1 VISFRTTVDG
11 PVVGYANVGG
21 TKVAIS
27 TKRSTR
33 GRELLSAL
41 AFDDLDKAR
50 VRSAKGF
57 LTAINRVE
65 FGFNWTYA
73 DNRDI
78 AYFSS
83 GRLPIRPAS
92 VDLGLPTN
100 GNGDFEW
107 RGFEPLKAH
116 PHAINPRSG
125 SLTNWNNKPARGF
138 ASADDHWSFGSLQ
151 RVQMLSR
158 GLAARKKHSP
168 TSVVA
173 AMNRAATQ
181 DFRGLVLVPDISAVL
196 AGTTAPSPRDAQL
209 LTLLQAWR
217 TAGASRLDVNLDGK
231 VDDPGA
237 AIMDSAWPKIARA
250 VMAPVLGPLVAK
262 LEKLQPID
270 DPANPQG
277 SAYDSGW
284 YGYVDKDLR
293 ALMGLP
299 VSGRFSRQY
308 CGAGLLAACRA
319 SLWGAINAAGNELA
333 ATQGADP
340 TAWHANADA
349 ERIAFSGGL
358 LAKTMRWANRPTF
371 QQVLS
376 FATHRPR

>member
-1 VISFRTTVDG
+1 MAEKRYLMTPG
-11 PVVGYANVGG
+11 P
-21 TKVAIS
+21 T
-27 TKRSTR
+27 
-33 GRELLSAL
+33 
-41 AFDDLDKAR
+41 
-50 VRSAKGF
+50 
-57 LTAINRVE
+57 
-65 FGFNWTYA
+65 
-73 DNRDI
+73 
-78 AYFSS
+78 
-83 GRLPIRPAS
+83 PA
-92 VDLGLPTN
+92 PP
-100 GNGDFEW
+100 E
-107 RGFEPLKAH
+107 
-116 PHAINPRSG
+116 
-125 SLTNWNNKPARGF
+125 
-138 ASADDHWSFGSLQ
+138 
-151 RVQMLSR
+151 
-158 GLAARKKHSP
+158 
-168 TSVVA
+168 
-173 AMNRAATQ
+173 
-181 DFRGLVLVPDISAVL
+181 VL

-349 ERIAFSGGL
+349 ERIAFNGGL
-358 LAKTMRWANRPTF
+358 LSATMRWANRPTF